1 VKRSNIIIAAAA
13 AALLAGCAG
22 GTSSPVGLLD
32 VQRLMANWPQYNTA
46 NNQMLAD
53 ERAIETGKGSTAQ
66 KQQQIAQMNQRY
78 ASLSQQLV
86 KQVQDAAAK
95 VAQQKN
101 LKLVVTRE
109 YVGYGGVDITP
120 DVEKAMG
127 ITESSASPAPSGSP

>member
-1 VKRSNIIIAAAA
+1 MKKSSIVIAAIA
-13 AALLAGCAG
+13 AALLAGCSG
-22 GTSSPVGLLD
+22 GGSSSVGLLD

-46 NNQMLAD
+46 NNQMLSD
-53 ERAIETGKGSTAQ
+53 ERAIQTGKGSNSQ
-66 KQQQIAQMNQRY
+66 KQQQLADMSKKY

-109 YVGYGGVDITP
+109 FVGYGGVDITP

-127 ITESSASPAPSGSP
+127 ITETASPSPSP

>member
-1 VKRSNIIIAAAA
+1 MKKSRILIAAVA
-13 AALLAGCAG
+13 AALLAGCG
-22 GTSSPVGLLD
+22 GGSSPVGLLD

-46 NNQMLAD
+46 NNQMIAD
-53 ERAIETGKGSTAQ
+53 ERAIQTGKGSNAD
-66 KQQQIAQMNQRY
+66 KQRQLIQMNQKY

-127 ITESSASPAPSGSP
+127 ITETASPAPSTSP

>member
-1 VKRSNIIIAAAA
+1 MLIAAIA
-13 AALLAGCAG
+13 AALLAGCSG
-22 GTSSPVGLLD
+22 GGSSPVGLLD

-46 NNQMLAD
+46 NTQMLED
-53 ERAIETGKGSTAQ
+53 ERAIQTGKGSNAQ
-66 KQQQIAQMNQRY
+66 KQRQLADMSKKY

-109 YVGYGGVDITP
+109 YVGYGGVDITS

-127 ITESSASPAPSGSP
+127 ITETASPSPSTSP